1 MYIVFEAIVG
11 TGKTTQSKKLV
22 EYLQK
27 KYPERQVV
35 WTREPGG
42 SEIAEGIRRA
52 VQGTTYREKMD
63 AVCEAYLYAASRAQT
78 LRKVVIPVIA
88 AGGIVVSDRSFITS
102 LAYQGYGRG
111 LGLEVVLRIN
121 REALGL
127 VWPDLVLYLDMD
139 IRESVARTFDQLGDK
154 FEEEGLRFFEG
165 AVEGYRAAPQ
175 MPEFRGRWADIDASG
190 TVEDVFGRIVTVVES
205 KLRGGD

>member
-11 TGKTTQSKKLV
+11 TGKTIQSKKLV

-63 AVCEAYLYAASRAQT
+63 SVCEAYLYAASRAQT

-165 AVEGYRAAPQ
+165 AVEGYRAASQ

-190 TVEDVFGRIVTVVES
+190 TVEDVFGRIVTVVENR
-205 KLRGGD
+205 LREDQ